1 MLMRA
6 RSDAQVLQTVN
17 TLTYTAQMVESSRAD
32 KEKAAFNEVHMC
44 MQHAHA
50 LPMHTHMH
58 RTLSHCG
65 DLPHRCV
72 LSSRWIGGRVRGW
85 WPGPRPSR
93 AASTHTSRTA
103 SLARMPLPRAPA
115 LMPPLPRPP
124 VPRTRSRA
132 PPSPSTAY
140 PPCPHPPPP
149 PPPPYPAS
157 SGKRLSHEWELDVC
171 KWVTAAGGTEEE
183 AHELFEAFQKMYK
196 EAKRGQRG
204 ARPKQQIERIVEP
217 CVVGGDFMAD
227 GPRAAVAE

>member
-6 RSDAQVLQTVN
+6 RSDAQGLQTVN

-32 KEKAAFNEVHMC
+32 KEKAAFNEVHTR

-50 LPMHTHMH
+50 LPIHTHMH
-58 RTLSHCG
+58 RTLSHRSALSHC
-65 DLPHRCV
+65 CA
-72 LSSRWIGGRVRGW
+72 LSSRWSGGPVRGW
-85 WPGPRPSR
+85 WPGLRPSR

-103 SLARMPLPRAPA
+103 SLARMPLP
-115 LMPPLPRPP
+115 
-124 VPRTRSRA
+124 
-132 PPSPSTAY
+132 
-140 PPCPHPPPP
+140 PPPP
-149 PPPPYPAS
+149 LMPALPQATCAPNPRPRCSAHLPPPPTPPAPYPSPPPAS

-183 AHELFEAFQKMYK
+183 GHELFEAFQKMYK
-196 EAKRGQRG
+196 EAKRAQRS

>member
-6 RSDAQVLQTVN
+6 RSDAQGLQTVN

-32 KEKAAFNEVHMC
+32 KEKAAFNEVHTR

-50 LPMHTHMH
+50 LPIHTHMH
-58 RTLSHCG
+58 RTLSHRSALSHC
-65 DLPHRCV
+65 CA
-72 LSSRWIGGRVRGW
+72 LSSRWSGGPVRGW
-85 WPGPRPSR
+85 WPGLRPSR

-103 SLARMPLPRAPA
+103 SLARMPLPPPPPLMPA
-115 LMPPLPRPP
+115 LPQPP
-124 VPRTRSRA
+124 VPRTRGRAA
-132 PPSPSTAY
+132 PPISLHRL
-140 PPCPHPPPP
+140 PPLLPTPPPP
-149 PPPPYPAS
+149 PAS

-183 AHELFEAFQKMYK
+183 GHELFEAFQKMYK
-196 EAKRGQRG
+196 EAKRAQRS